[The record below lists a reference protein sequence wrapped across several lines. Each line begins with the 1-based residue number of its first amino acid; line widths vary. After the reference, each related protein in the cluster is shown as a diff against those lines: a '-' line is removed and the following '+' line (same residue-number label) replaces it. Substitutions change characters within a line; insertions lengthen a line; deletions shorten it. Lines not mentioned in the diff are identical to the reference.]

1 MASGRSLHKSYD
13 NEVWVA
19 DRLKSDIEGIR
30 DLFSATREVRGFLKF
45 AELHQALQ
53 DQGAPGAL
61 IAEADLID
69 GNLFNFLADRA
80 PLEFPLVIVSNKPTA
95 SLIERSLE
103 FGAHDFF
110 VKPIHPELLRIKLER
125 LIQKHRIQAESKL
138 LAELDFLSLTVGVKS
153 AKAKLTLT
161 EFHILLILK
170 ESYPK
175 GASREELYG
184 RIWKGTKVVSKTLD
198 VHLFKLRRKIEP
210 LGLGI
215 QFGEDRH
222 FSIRQA

>member
-1 MASGRSLHKSYD
+1 MASGRPLHKTSD
-13 NEVWVA
+13 NEIWVA
-19 DRLKSDIEGIR
+19 DRLKSEIEGIR
-30 DLFSATREVRGFLKF
+30 DLFGATRGVRGFRRF
-45 AELHQALQ
+45 GELQQALQ
-53 DQGAPGAL
+53 EHGSPVAL
-61 IAEADLID
+61 IAEAELAE
-69 GNLFNFLADRA
+69 GGLFDFLGDRA
-80 PLEFPLVIVSNKPTA
+80 PLAFPLVIVSSKPTA

-103 FGAHDFF
+103 LGAHDFF
-110 VKPIHPELLRIKLER
+110 VKPVHPELLRIKLER
-125 LIQKHRIQAESKL
+125 LIQEHRLQAESKL
-138 LAELDFLSLTVGVKS
+138 LAELDFLSLTVGVKH

-170 ESYPK
+170 ESHP
-175 GASREELYG
+175 GGSSREELHG

-215 QFGEDRH
+215 RFGEDRR